1 MRPWGYS
8 RDLPQDEPTMA
19 KIGDAAA
26 LAITQVR
33 GKRYRSGRF
42 SQILYIGSGSSVDY
56 FYGEHKVFAFTP
68 ELGTSFTMPANEI
81 IPIGKENFEGLKVF
95 GKLLLESIEKK

>member
-8 RDLPQDEPTMA
+8 RDLPADEKEMA
-19 KIGDAAA
+19 KIGDSAA
-26 LAITQVR
+26 LAISSVR

-42 SQILYIGSGSSVDY
+42 ASILYIGSGSSIDY
-56 FYGEHKVFAFTP
+56 FYGEHKVYAYTT
-68 ELGTSFTMPANEI
+68 ELGTSFVMPASEI

-95 GKLLLESIEKK
+95 GKLLLDSLKK